1 MMTMLLLKNFLNFK
15 FYNLFPE
22 WCFTL
27 DRKGTK
33 TLLLHD
39 SFISCYFFCIV
50 FAWNEIIAMNSCV
63 CFILFTLFSFLCVFS
78 LPRKKV
84 LSFLL
89 VFQENRVNHRPLSYS
104 FRYNLFFFFEEQDW
118 LSCDFTVIFHVSL
131 LRVWQKSVGWNDWS
145 DNRDKRKWREA

>member
-63 CFILFTLFSFLCVFS
+63 CFILFTLFSFLLCFS
-78 LPRKKV
+78 PSEKKSSFFSSRFPRK
-84 LSFLL
+84 SCESQAIELL
-89 VFQENRVNHRPLSYS
+89 VSIQS
-104 FRYNLFFFFEEQDW
+104 FFFEDQNW